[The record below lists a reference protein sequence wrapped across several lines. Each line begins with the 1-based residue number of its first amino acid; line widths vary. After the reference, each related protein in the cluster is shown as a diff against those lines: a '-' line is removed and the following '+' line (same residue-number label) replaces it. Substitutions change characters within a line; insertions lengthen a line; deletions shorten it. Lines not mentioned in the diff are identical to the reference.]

1 MYLLTFL
8 LILLSWPLLF
18 LMITPFILGPLTI
31 YLGFR
36 AYRRTT
42 QTRAILSGPG
52 KLWAAR
58 AMLLATASMIFQIYI
73 INTQYHV

>member
-18 LMITPFILGPLTI
+18 LIITPFILGPLTI

-42 QTRAILSGPG
+42 QTRPVLGGVG
-52 KLWAAR
+52 KIWAAR
-58 AMLLATASMIFQIYI
+58 AMLLAAASMIFQIYI